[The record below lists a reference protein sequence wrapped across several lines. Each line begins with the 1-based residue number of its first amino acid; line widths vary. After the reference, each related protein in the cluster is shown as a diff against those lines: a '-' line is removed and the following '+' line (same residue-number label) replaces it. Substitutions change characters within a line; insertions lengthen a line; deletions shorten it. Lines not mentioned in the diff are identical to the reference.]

1 MVTALGGDIFS
12 LWSYKWLMQPD
23 DCKAVVRFVNL
34 VISLQIEL
42 GDTKSCNQI
51 RDEVSIGCLSKTTK
65 QLASSFSLQYHP

>member
-1 MVTALGGDIFS
+1 
-12 LWSYKWLMQPD
+12 MQPD

-42 GDTKSCNQI
+42 EDTKSCNQI

-65 QLASSFSLQYHP
+65 QLASSFSLQ